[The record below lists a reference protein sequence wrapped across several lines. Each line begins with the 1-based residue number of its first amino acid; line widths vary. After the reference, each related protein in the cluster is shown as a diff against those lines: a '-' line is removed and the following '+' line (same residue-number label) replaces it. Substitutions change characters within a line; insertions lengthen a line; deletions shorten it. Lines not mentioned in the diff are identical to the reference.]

1 MKAGNSFIEVTRFGI
16 VGLAATAM
24 HYLVLTVLVE
34 LVRIPPTPANGL
46 AFLCA
51 LGITYLGQSLRVFRK
66 RSQHGVSQV
75 LRFIVSLA
83 VGLLS
88 NMAIMAISVHAF
100 KLDYQT
106 GFLLALIFVPMLSFM
121 INRSWVFREPQR
133 G

>member
-1 MKAGNSFIEVTRFGI
+1 MHIMSGPLLRPNSSIRWRSYRG
-16 VGLAATAM
+16 
-24 HYLVLTVLVE
+24 
-34 LVRIPPTPANGL
+34 
-46 AFLCA
+46 
-51 LGITYLGQSLRVFRK
+51 
-66 RSQHGVSQV
+66 SQHALQFV
-75 LRFIVSLA
+75 RFIVSLA

-106 GFLLALIFVPMLSFM
+106 GFLLALILVPMLSFM